1 MSKIFHGHLPHKI
14 SKIEINLIHDLYTNV
29 YLISYMAEFSYAG
42 KTITEELRNA
52 KSNQNIRG

>member
-1 MSKIFHGHLPHKI
+1 MTYIPMFH
-14 SKIEINLIHDLYTNV
+14 
-29 YLISYMAEFSYAG
+29 LISYMAEFSYAG

>member
-1 MSKIFHGHLPHKI
+1 MF
-14 SKIEINLIHDLYTNV
+14 

-42 KTITEELRNA
+42 KTIMEELRNA

>member
-1 MSKIFHGHLPHKI
+1 MFDPI
-14 SKIEINLIHDLYTNV
+14 T
-29 YLISYMAEFSYAG
+29 YMAEFLYAG